1 MNICS
6 RFLNLD
12 RCKCRRLVAGGFA
25 RAYEEDLCTAAGP
38 HQFAVGRPGGAEIMQ
53 KAIAAA
59 AEHRPGAVV
68 VKYDFRNAHNSLTRP
83 AMRLG
88 LAQGARVVLASHAAK
103 LPDVAP
109 MA

>member
-1 MNICS
+1 
-6 RFLNLD
+6 
-12 RCKCRRLVAGGFA
+12 
-25 RAYEEDLCTAAGP
+25 
-38 HQFAVGRPGGAEIMQ
+38 MQ

-68 VKYDFRNAHNSLTRP
+68 VIYDFRNAHNSLTRP